1 MDTKEQIETTIAKR
15 IKMLFNSTN
24 HKADTYKDKVIITF
38 EGGEEIQIGTFGWR
52 FIDKENEILTEVIDD
67 GQPGR
72 HITTPAVTPSHAT
85 IMKNLNEAE
94 ERRKSGD
101 WGKGNWDEL

>member
-15 IKMLFNSTN
+15 IKMLFNSTT

-67 GQPGR
+67 GQPGKW
-72 HITTPAVTPSHAT
+72 TNDPSPSHAT
-85 IMKNLNEAE
+85 IMKNLNRGE
-94 ERRKSGD
+94 ELHKAGVE
-101 WGKGNWDEL
+101 GNWDEL